1 MDYKLLLD
9 TAVMAG
15 EILLESGAETW
26 RVEDNMLR
34 MLRMSGLKTADVL
47 ALTTG
52 FVVTLDD
59 PAMDSMTVMRSVE
72 SRATDLNRIHAVNQ
86 LSRDFCEGN
95 IDLDALFHR
104 VRDIYRAKSEIKKN
118 LLAMMATTAGFAIM
132 FGAGFYEVLASALA
146 GFISGI
152 GVYGGKKAGMQSFLV
167 NCIGSFLLAVTSILC
182 VHYLPGTMDLNVI
195 IIASIMPLVPGV
207 AITNAVY
214 DTLHGDYISGAA
226 RMLEAFVTAAAIAIG
241 VGLGMLLLR
250 PLVR

>member
-26 RVEDNMLR
+26 RVEDTMLR

-52 FVVTLDD
+52 FMVTLDD
-59 PAMDSMTVMRSVE
+59 PSMDSMTVMRSVE

-86 LSRDFCEGN
+86 LSRDFCEGT
-95 IDLDALFHR
+95 IDLDTLFHR
-104 VRDIYRAKSEIKKN
+104 VRDIYRAKPEIKKN
-118 LLAMMATTAGFAIM
+118 LLAMIATTAGFAIM
-132 FGAGFYEVLASALA
+132 FGAGFYEILASAIA
-146 GFISGI
+146 GFMSGI
-152 GVYGGKKAGMQSFLV
+152 GVYGEQRAGVQSFLV
-167 NCIGSFLLAVTSILC
+167 NCIGAFFLAVTAILC
-182 VHYLPGTMDLNVI
+182 IHYFPGTLNLNVV
-195 IIASIMPLVPGV
+195 IIASVMPLVPGV

-214 DTLHGDYISGAA
+214 DTLHGDYISGVA

>member
-26 RVEDNMLR
+26 RVEDTMLR

-59 PAMDSMTVMRSVE
+59 PSMDSMTVMRSVE

-104 VRDIYRAKSEIKKN
+104 VRDILPSRKLKK
-118 LLAMMATTAGFAIM
+118 IC
-132 FGAGFYEVLASALA
+132 S
-146 GFISGI
+146 
-152 GVYGGKKAGMQSFLV
+152 
-167 NCIGSFLLAVTSILC
+167 
-182 VHYLPGTMDLNVI
+182 
-195 IIASIMPLVPGV
+195 
-207 AITNAVY
+207 
-214 DTLHGDYISGAA
+214 
-226 RMLEAFVTAAAIAIG
+226 R
-241 VGLGMLLLR
+241 
-250 PLVR
+250 

>member
-26 RVEDNMLR
+26 RVEDTMLR

-59 PAMDSMTVMRSVE
+59 PSMDSMTVMRSVE

-104 VRDIYRAKSEIKKN
+104 VRDIYRAKSEIKKKSARDDGDDRRLCN
-118 LLAMMATTAGFAIM
+118 HVRSRVLRSDGICTCRFYIRNRCLRRKKSRDAVVSCELYRVIFAGGHIDSLCSLP
-132 FGAGFYEVLASALA
+132 AGDHGSERHYH
-146 GFISGI
+146 
-152 GVYGGKKAGMQSFLV
+152 
-167 NCIGSFLLAVTSILC
+167 CIHHAPRTGC
-182 VHYLPGTMDLNVI
+182 
-195 IIASIMPLVPGV
+195 
-207 AITNAVY
+207 
-214 DTLHGDYISGAA
+214 GDHECS
-226 RMLEAFVTAAAIAIG
+226 V
-241 VGLGMLLLR
+241 
-250 PLVR
+250 

>member
-26 RVEDNMLR
+26 RVEDTMLR

-52 FVVTLDD
+52 FMVTLDD
-59 PAMDSMTVMRSVE
+59 PSMDSMTVMRSVE
-72 SRATDLNRIHAVNQ
+72 SRATDLNAVNQ
-86 LSRDFCEGN
+86 LSRDFCEGT
-95 IDLDALFHR
+95 IDLDTLFHR
-104 VRDIYRAKSEIKKN
+104 VRDIYRAKPEIKKN
-118 LLAMMATTAGFAIM
+118 LLAMIATTAGFAIM
-132 FGAGFYEVLASALA
+132 FGAGFYEILASAIA
-146 GFISGI
+146 GFMSGI
-152 GVYGGKKAGMQSFLV
+152 GVYGGKRAGVQSFLV
-167 NCIGSFLLAVTSILC
+167 NCIGAFFLAVTAILC
-182 VHYLPGTMDLNVI
+182 IHYFPGTLNLNVV
-195 IIASIMPLVPGV
+195 IIASVMPLVPGV

>member
-26 RVEDNMLR
+26 RVEDTMLR

-86 LSRDFCEGN
+86 LSAISAKEISTWMRCSTGCGISIVPSRKLKKSARDDGDDRRLCN
-95 IDLDALFHR
+95 HVRSR
-104 VRDIYRAKSEIKKN
+104 VLRS
-118 LLAMMATTAGFAIM
+118 AGICTCR
-132 FGAGFYEVLASALA
+132 FYIRNRCLRR
-146 GFISGI
+146 
-152 GVYGGKKAGMQSFLV
+152 KKAGMQSFLV

-195 IIASIMPLVPGV
+195 IIASIMPSYRVWRSRMRCMIPCTATTFPV
-207 AITNAVY
+207 R
-214 DTLHGDYISGAA
+214 HGC
-226 RMLEAFVTAAAIAIG
+226 
-241 VGLGMLLLR
+241 LR
-250 PLVR
+250 RL

>member
-26 RVEDNMLR
+26 RVEDTMLR

-104 VRDIYRAKSEIKKN
+104 VRIFQREISRLVERKRIIKN
-118 LLAMMATTAGFAIM
+118 
-132 FGAGFYEVLASALA
+132 
-146 GFISGI
+146 
-152 GVYGGKKAGMQSFLV
+152 
-167 NCIGSFLLAVTSILC
+167 
-182 VHYLPGTMDLNVI
+182 
-195 IIASIMPLVPGV
+195 
-207 AITNAVY
+207 
-214 DTLHGDYISGAA
+214 
-226 RMLEAFVTAAAIAIG
+226 R
-241 VGLGMLLLR
+241 R
-250 PLVR
+250 

>member
-26 RVEDNMLR
+26 RVEDTMLR

-152 GVYGGKKAGMQSFLV
+152 GVYGGKKSRDAVVSCELYRVIFAGGHIYSLCSLPAGDHGSERHYH
-167 NCIGSFLLAVTSILC
+167 CIDHAPRTGC
-182 VHYLPGTMDLNVI
+182 GDHEC
-195 IIASIMPLVPGV
+195 GV
-207 AITNAVY
+207 
-214 DTLHGDYISGAA
+214 
-226 RMLEAFVTAAAIAIG
+226 
-241 VGLGMLLLR
+241 
-250 PLVR
+250 

>member
-26 RVEDNMLR
+26 RVEDTMLR

-104 VRDIYRAKSEIKKN
+104 VRDIYRAKSEIKKKSARDDGDDRRLCN
-118 LLAMMATTAGFAIM
+118 HVRSRVLRSAGICTCRFYIRNRCLRRKKSRDAVVSCELYRVIFAGGHIYSLCSLP
-132 FGAGFYEVLASALA
+132 AGDHGSERHYHCIDHAPRTGCGDHEC
-146 GFISGI
+146 
-152 GVYGGKKAGMQSFLV
+152 GV
-167 NCIGSFLLAVTSILC
+167 
-182 VHYLPGTMDLNVI
+182 
-195 IIASIMPLVPGV
+195 
-207 AITNAVY
+207 
-214 DTLHGDYISGAA
+214 
-226 RMLEAFVTAAAIAIG
+226 
-241 VGLGMLLLR
+241 
-250 PLVR
+250 

>member
-26 RVEDNMLR
+26 RVEDTMLR

-59 PAMDSMTVMRSVE
+59 PSMDSMTVMRSVE

-118 LLAMMATTAGFAIM
+118 LLAMMAT
-132 FGAGFYEVLASALA
+132 ALA

-182 VHYLPGTMDLNVI
+182 VYYLPGTMDLNVI

-226 RMLEAFVTAAAIAIG
+226 RMLEAFVTAAAIALG

>member
-26 RVEDNMLR
+26 RVEDTMLR

-86 LSRDFCEGN
+86 LSRDFC
-95 IDLDALFHR
+95 R
-104 VRDIYRAKSEIKKN
+104 RKYRPGCAVPP
-118 LLAMMATTAGFAIM
+118 
-132 FGAGFYEVLASALA
+132 GAG
-146 GFISGI
+146 
-152 GVYGGKKAGMQSFLV
+152 
-167 NCIGSFLLAVTSILC
+167 
-182 VHYLPGTMDLNVI
+182 YL
-195 IIASIMPLVPGV
+195 SCQ
-207 AITNAVY
+207 
-214 DTLHGDYISGAA
+214 
-226 RMLEAFVTAAAIAIG
+226 
-241 VGLGMLLLR
+241 VGN
-250 PLVR
+250 

>member
-26 RVEDNMLR
+26 RVEDTMLR

-167 NCIGSFLLAVTSILC
+167 NCIGSFLLAVT
-182 VHYLPGTMDLNVI
+182 MDLNVI

>member
-26 RVEDNMLR
+26 RVEDTMLR

-104 VRDIYRAKSEIKKN
+104 GAGYLSCQVRKIKKN
-118 LLAMMATTAGFAIM
+118 SARDDGDDRRLCNHVRSRVLRSAGICTCR
-132 FGAGFYEVLASALA
+132 FY
-146 GFISGI
+146 IR
-152 GVYGGKKAGMQSFLV
+152 
-167 NCIGSFLLAVTSILC
+167 NRC
-182 VHYLPGTMDLNVI
+182 
-195 IIASIMPLVPGV
+195 
-207 AITNAVY
+207 
-214 DTLHGDYISGAA
+214 
-226 RMLEAFVTAAAIAIG
+226 
-241 VGLGMLLLR
+241 LR
-250 PLVR
+250 R

>member
-1 MDYKLLLD
+1 
-9 TAVMAG
+9 
-15 EILLESGAETW
+15 
-26 RVEDNMLR
+26 MLR

-59 PAMDSMTVMRSVE
+59 PSMDSMTVMRSVE

-104 VRDIYRAKSEIKKN
+104 VRDIYRAKPEIKKN

-182 VHYLPGTMDLNVI
+182 VFSGWRNPAGLPAGDHGSERHYHCIDHAPRTGCGDHEC
-195 IIASIMPLVPGV
+195 GV
-207 AITNAVY
+207 
-214 DTLHGDYISGAA
+214 
-226 RMLEAFVTAAAIAIG
+226 
-241 VGLGMLLLR
+241 
-250 PLVR
+250 

>member
-26 RVEDNMLR
+26 RVEDTMLR

-104 VRDIYRAKSEIKKN
+104 VREIKKN

>member
-26 RVEDNMLR
+26 RVEDTMLR

-104 VRDIYRAKSEIKKN
+104 VRDIYRAKPEIKKN

-146 GFISGI
+146 RFYIRNRCLRRKKSRDAVVSCELYRVIFAGGHIDSLCSLPAGDHGSERHYHCI
-152 GVYGGKKAGMQSFLV
+152 DHAPRTGCGDHECGV
-167 NCIGSFLLAVTSILC
+167 
-182 VHYLPGTMDLNVI
+182 
-195 IIASIMPLVPGV
+195 
-207 AITNAVY
+207 
-214 DTLHGDYISGAA
+214 
-226 RMLEAFVTAAAIAIG
+226 
-241 VGLGMLLLR
+241 
-250 PLVR
+250 